1 MKLELTR
8 FNTERVIHTL
18 TFFMIA
24 ILNFD
29 IYVSFIS
36 SFYTLVMLLS
46 FFLKNRPFKKKNSFS
61 KQKLPFLFIFY
72 FSLLLIPDLFIQP
85 YIILFSTIFMFIL
98 DIYYTKESD
107 IPYAFFIIS
116 IIEITCLYLLIGTHF
131 LFIMWLAAL
140 IIIQIFYH
148 SKRKIYSVSI
158 VIIFLTAGI
167 STNTKFGDY
176 IALHFPALDFELPYI
191 SAIGSPL
198 SILKLPNKVIFTG
211 QGEVPDK
218 PYFYSNTQSNFIDY
232 IYGET
237 EWSDTDYYKRDND
250 IINISRHII
259 NGKALLQMGYLFLTY
274 KEANYQQNFYLNK
287 NPFSNDYYRSFLN
300 KKHYLFTQNAAS
312 LPEIYSL
319 RQFYLSDV
327 IRHDPEKFMLSFK
340 PQFLK
345 RIAIPVVRKIKVKT
359 PSFVLSYFP
368 ANVISIF
375 PENKKFTARKLMQRI
390 TTYGKLHEYQILN
403 VTYADS
409 VYVQYRTP
417 FPEDLLLSPSQKDLI
432 AKIAPEI
439 DINDNDN
446 VYQKV
451 NKIHKWFDNNFTYT
465 LKLRYN
471 GHGRTLE
478 DFLLRDRKGHCEY
491 FATATALILRYY
503 DIPSQ
508 YATGIIIDHKNNN
521 FSGNKK
527 NGHAWNL
534 YWDGAGWITTDNTVA
549 TMDNGRPEWMQNMF
563 DKIQSDFMF
572 NKISFSD
579 IDIKKILS
587 WFNLN
592 IILKITLTP
601 LLIITILYP
610 LLKIY
615 RRKFPKRF
623 LEYKLRKELHVYLK
637 KHPKESHVPW
647 KIWAE
652 ETQELY
658 CINKVKEY
666 YKAIYPL

>member
-1 MKLELTR
+1 MKSGLTR
-8 FNTERVIHTL
+8 FNIEKIIHTL
-18 TFFMIA
+18 TFFIIA

-29 IYVSFIS
+29 IYISFIS
-36 SFYTLVMLLS
+36 AFYTLIMLIS
-46 FFLKNRPFKKKNSFS
+46 FFLKDRPLKKKNSFS
-61 KQKLPFLFIFY
+61 KQKLPFLLIFY
-72 FSLLLIPDLFIQP
+72 MSLLLIPDLFIQS

-116 IIEITCLYLLIGTHF
+116 IIEIACLYLLMGTQ
-131 LFIMWLAAL
+131 LFFIIWLAAL
-140 IIIQIFYH
+140 IIIQICYH
-148 SKRKIYSVSI
+148 SKRKIYSASMVLI
-158 VIIFLTAGI
+158 LLTAGI
-167 STNTKFGDY
+167 LTNTKFGDY
-176 IALHFPALDFELPYI
+176 ISLHFPAFDLDMPYS

-211 QGEVPDK
+211 QGRAPHQ

-237 EWSDTDYYKRDND
+237 QWSDTDYYKRDND

-259 NGKALLQMGYLFLTY
+259 NGKTLLQMGYLFLTY
-274 KEANYQQNFYLNK
+274 KEAAYQKDFYLNK
-287 NPFSNDYYRSFLN
+287 NPFSNDYYRSLLN
-300 KKHYLFTQNAAS
+300 KKDYLFTQHTAS
-312 LPEIYSL
+312 FPEVYSL
-319 RQFYLSDV
+319 RQYYLSDV
-327 IRHDPEKFMLSFK
+327 IRHDPKKFMLSFK
-340 PQFLK
+340 PQFLN
-345 RIAIPVVRKIKVKT
+345 RAAAPVVKKIKIKT

-368 ANVISIF
+368 PNVISII
-375 PENKKFTARKLMQRI
+375 PENKRFTANKSMQSI

-403 VTYADS
+403 IAYADS

-417 FPEDLLLSPSQKDLI
+417 FPEDLILSSSQRDLI
-432 AKIAPEI
+432 AQIAPEI
-439 DINDNDN
+439 GINDKDN

-451 NKIHKWFDNNFTYT
+451 NKIHKWFNNNFTYT

-503 DIPSQ
+503 NIPSQ
-508 YATGIIIDHKNNN
+508 YATGLIIDHEDNNL
-521 FSGNKK
+521 SGNKK

-549 TMDNGRPEWMQNMF
+549 TMDNGRPEWMQHMF
-563 DKIQSDFMF
+563 DKIQPDFMF
-572 NKISFSD
+572 KKMNFSD
-579 IDIKKILS
+579 INIKKILS

-592 IILKITLTP
+592 IILKITLTAVSM
-601 LLIITILYP
+601 ITILY
-610 LLKIY
+610 LLSKIY
-615 RRKFPKRF
+615 RKKFPKRF
-623 LEYKLRKELHVYLK
+623 LEYKLKKELHRYLK
-637 KHPKESHVPW
+637 KYPKESHIPW

-652 ETQELY
+652 KTQESY
-658 CINKVKEY
+658 CIDKVREY

>member
-1 MKLELTR
+1 MISGLTR
-8 FNTERVIHTL
+8 FNIEKIIHTL
-18 TFFMIA
+18 TFFIIT

-29 IYVSFIS
+29 IYISFIS
-36 SFYTLVMLLS
+36 AFYALIMFIS
-46 FFLKNRPFKKKNSFS
+46 FFLKNRPFKNKNSFS
-61 KQKLPFLFIFY
+61 KQKLPFLLIFY
-72 FSLLLIPDLFIQP
+72 MSLLLIPDLFIQP

-116 IIEITCLYLLIGTHF
+116 IIEIACLYLLIGTQ
-131 LFIMWLAAL
+131 LFFIIWLAAL
-140 IIIQIFYH
+140 ITIQICYH
-148 SKRKIYSVSI
+148 SKRKIYSVSM
-158 VIIFLTAGI
+158 VIILLTAGVL
-167 STNTKFGDY
+167 TNTKFGDY
-176 IALHFPALDFELPYI
+176 ISLHFPAFDFDIPYS
-191 SAIGSPL
+191 SAIGSRL

-211 QGEVPDK
+211 QGQTPNQ

-237 EWSDTDYYKRDND
+237 KWSDTDYYKRDND
-250 IINISRHII
+250 IINISRHIM
-259 NGKALLQMGYLFLTY
+259 NGKELLQMGYLFLTY
-274 KEANYQQNFYLNK
+274 KEAAYQKGFYLNK
-287 NPFSNDYYRSFLN
+287 NAFSNDYYRSLLN
-300 KKHYLFTQNAAS
+300 KKDYLFTQYTAS
-312 LPEIYSL
+312 FQEVYSL

-327 IRHDPEKFMLSFK
+327 IRHDPQKFMLSFK
-340 PQFLK
+340 PQFLN
-345 RIAIPVVRKIKVKT
+345 RVAIPVVKKIKVKT
-359 PSFVLSYFP
+359 PSFALSYFP
-368 ANVISIF
+368 PNAISII
-375 PENKKFTARKLMQRI
+375 PENKRFTALKSMQSI

-417 FPEDLLLSPSQKDLI
+417 FPEDLLLSSSQRDLI
-432 AKIAPEI
+432 ALIAPEI
-439 DINDNDN
+439 GINDKDN

-451 NKIHKWFDNNFTYT
+451 NKIHKWFNNNFTYT

-503 DIPSQ
+503 NIPSQ
-508 YATGIIIDHKNNN
+508 YATGLIIDHEDNNL
-521 FSGNKK
+521 SGNKK

-549 TMDNGRPEWMQNMF
+549 TMDNGRPEWMQHMF

-572 NKISFSD
+572 KKLKLSD
-579 IDIKKILS
+579 IDMKKLIS
-587 WFNLN
+587 GFNLN
-592 IILKITLTP
+592 IILKITLIP
-601 LLIITILYP
+601 VLIITTLYL

-615 RRKFPKRF
+615 RKKFPKRF
-623 LEYKLRKELHVYLK
+623 LEYKLRKELHMYLK
-637 KHPKESHVPW
+637 KYPKESHIPW
-647 KIWAE
+647 RIWAE
-652 ETQELY
+652 KTQESY
-658 CINKVKEY
+658 CIDKVREY